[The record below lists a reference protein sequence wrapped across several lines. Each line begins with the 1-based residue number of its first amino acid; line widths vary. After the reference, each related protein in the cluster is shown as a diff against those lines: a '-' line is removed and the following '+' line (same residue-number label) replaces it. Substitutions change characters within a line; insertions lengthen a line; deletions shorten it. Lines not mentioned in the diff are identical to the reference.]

1 MDTMSVAC
9 GQRATLSSQGKATL
23 ACAVIFKHG
32 EEPAD
37 REEESVRYL
46 YAFHVHG
53 LVG

>member
-9 GQRATLSSQGKATL
+9 GQRATPSCQGKATL
-23 ACAVIFKHG
+23 AWAVTFQRG

-37 REEESVRYL
+37 REEESARYL